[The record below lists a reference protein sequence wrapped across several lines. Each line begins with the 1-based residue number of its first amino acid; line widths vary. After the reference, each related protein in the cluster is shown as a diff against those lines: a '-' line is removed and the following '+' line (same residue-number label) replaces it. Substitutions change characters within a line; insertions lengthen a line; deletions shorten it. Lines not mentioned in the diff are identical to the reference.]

1 MDYAEAARR
10 FEAAIELD
18 ATNTPAQLNLGDVHF

>member
-10 FEAAIELD
+10 FEAAIDLD
-18 ATNTPAQLNLGDVHF
+18 PRNVPAYLNLGDVRF